1 MIRKMQSMKWKN
13 VPNQKKIRNPKIIMR
28 ETLEI
33 SIEGYSTKC
42 CYCYLVAQ
50 CCLDSLLTP

>member
-1 MIRKMQSMKWKN
+1 MKWKN
-13 VPNQKKIRNPKIIMR
+13 VPNQKKIHNPKIIMR

-33 SIEGYSTKC
+33 PIEGYSTKC

-50 CCLDSLLTP
+50 SCLDSLVTP